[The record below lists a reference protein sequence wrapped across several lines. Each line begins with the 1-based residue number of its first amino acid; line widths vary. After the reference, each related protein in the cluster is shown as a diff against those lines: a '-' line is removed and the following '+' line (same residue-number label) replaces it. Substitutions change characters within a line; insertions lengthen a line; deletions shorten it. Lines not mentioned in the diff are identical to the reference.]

1 MASSFGNTVVAIILV
16 SVCHSANAGAIWATN
31 GHEYEVVFSHRIAWD
46 TARSAAQGLG
56 SGWDLA
62 TIGSAEENVF
72 VASLLDAGL
81 PERSHFWLGAADAVR
96 RTHGNGLTAQ
106 AFRTRTGGRSN
117 QMTLRMKTS
126 SPLTY
131 AVAVGLGTTCKR
143 LKTNSQAMWLSGA
156 AALPSQNRPP
166 SPWLALS
173 LLPVPG
179 LDGAGISPTPLQD
192 ATVLLV
198 GLSACVVLAIG
209 TRAHANAFPSEPA

>member
-81 PERSHFWLGAADAVR
+81 PERSHFWLGAADAVTENTWEWIDGTGFSYTNWWPFEPNDFTNEDFLAFDLR
-96 RTHGNGLTAQ
+96 GGSWAWNDVQATEDKLTGYVAE
-106 AFRTRTGGRSN
+106 RS
-117 QMTLRMKTS
+117 RSTS
-126 SPLTY
+126 VPEPSSIALVG
-131 AVAVGLGTTCKR
+131 AVAI
-143 LKTNSQAMWLSGA
+143 AGA
-156 AALPSQNRPP
+156 
-166 SPWLALS
+166 W
-173 LLPVPG
+173 
-179 LDGAGISPTPLQD
+179 
-192 ATVLLV
+192 
-198 GLSACVVLAIG
+198 
-209 TRAHANAFPSEPA
+209 TRRRRN